1 MMRFKNS
8 FVAAVAVALAAVV
21 VSSAQAGTITDVFR
35 FSFDNMSVGALTGP
49 ASSVAPGV
57 SATWTTP
64 NYGVENFGSPYGNA
78 GVVRFFSAT
87 TYQSIAFTT
96 PEALYIDSLSF
107 FFSGNGTPG
116 YPTYPSYD
124 VSVVFDNS
132 SLGSFT
138 KNQANNSSV
147 RSLSGPGWVAAGN
160 HEIKW
165 IVPAFTGSTN
175 SNTDYMMLNDVVL
188 TAAVP
193 EIDPATGGSALSL
206 VAGMLAMIEQRR
218 RRAMLVA

>member
-21 VSSAQAGTITDVFR
+21 VSSAQAGLTTDVFR

-64 NYGVENFGSPYGNA
+64 NYGVENFGAPYGNV

-96 PEALYIDSLSF
+96 PEARYIDSLSF
-107 FFSGNGTPG
+107 FYGSNGVPG
-116 YPTYPSYD
+116 YPTFD

-132 SLGSFT
+132 SLGTFT
-138 KNQANNSSV
+138 AAPGNSTFD
-147 RSLSGPGWVAAGN
+147 RTLSGPGWVAAGN

-165 IVPAFTGSTN
+165 IVPAFTGSIN
-175 SNTDYMMLNDVVL
+175 SNTAYMALNDVVL

>member
-21 VSSAQAGTITDVFR
+21 VSSAQAGLTTTDVFR

-64 NYGVENFGSPYGNA
+64 NHGVENFGAILGNV
-78 GVVRFFSAT
+78 GVVRFFSDT

-96 PEALYIDSLSF
+96 PQALYMDSLSF
-107 FFSGNGTPG
+107 WYQSNGVPG
-116 YPTYPSYD
+116 YPTFD

-132 SLGSFT
+132 SLGTFT
-138 KNQANNSSV
+138 AAPFNSTFDKT
-147 RSLSGPGWVAAGN
+147 LPGPGWVAAGN

-165 IVPAFTGSTN
+165 IVPAFTGSIN
-175 SNTDYMMLNDVVL
+175 SNTAYMALNDVVL
-188 TAAVP
+188 TSAVP
-193 EIDPATGGSALSL
+193 EIDPATGGSAFSL

-218 RRAMLVA
+218 RRAVLVA